1 MSMSNNHASVASSF
15 PRFWI
20 SFTFS
25 KNWFSLLFYDFL
37 KIQNFFFHLLKTRF
51 SQLFTIFQNIFF
63 YTHKKKYK
71 LKWRCSRHELT
82 KGVIREHTIVIQF
95 PLCSFNSPDAKKMP
109 RALLGGGRR
118 RLQSGQK
125 WSNWSSEYNYSYFW
139 LQLTN
144 KTYCH
149 SENLNCQLFKHFSE
163 VHFGVLSELARSP
176 LALVPMRKETKDRP
190 QMGSI

>member
-1 MSMSNNHASVASSF
+1 MFV
-15 PRFWI
+15 
-20 SFTFS
+20 
-25 KNWFSLLFYDFL
+25 SLAPLYYPDTL
-37 KIQNFFFHLLKTRF
+37 VNPDTGF
-51 SQLFTIFQNIFF
+51 SQLFMILMSFQNSSFLFSPFKNPIFATF
-63 YTHKKKYK
+63 YDFSKYIFLHTQKKYK

-118 RLQSGQK
+118 WLQSGQK

>member
-1 MSMSNNHASVASSF
+1 MILMSFQNSSF
-15 PRFWI
+15 LFSPFKKPIFATFYIRFYKI
-20 SFTFS
+20 LYF
-25 KNWFSLLFYDFL
+25 LF
-37 KIQNFFFHLLKTRF
+37 
-51 SQLFTIFQNIFF
+51 
-63 YTHKKKYK
+63 THKKKSFKKSK
-71 LKWRCSRHELT
+71 LRWRCSRHELV

-190 QMGSI
+190 QMSSI

>member
-1 MSMSNNHASVASSF
+1 MILMTFQNSSF
-15 PRFWI
+15 L
-20 SFTFS
+20 FS
-25 KNWFSLLFYDFL
+25 PFKNPIFATFYDFS
-37 KIQNFFFHLLKTRF
+37 KY
-51 SQLFTIFQNIFF
+51 IFLHTQ
-63 YTHKKKYK
+63 KKYK